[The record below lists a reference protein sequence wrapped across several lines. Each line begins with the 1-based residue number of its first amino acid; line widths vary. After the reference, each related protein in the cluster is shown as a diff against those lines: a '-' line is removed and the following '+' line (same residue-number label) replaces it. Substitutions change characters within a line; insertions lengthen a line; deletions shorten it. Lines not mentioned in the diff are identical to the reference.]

1 MTRTLDKVVIALGYF
16 DSVHIGHREVIKRAK
31 ALAEKLNS
39 KLVVFTFSG
48 NLKAVLGGESEKYIY
63 STKERETL
71 LSELGAD
78 EVYFAPTDL
87 DFLSLGKLA
96 FLNKLNRIFNILGY
110 VCGRDYK
117 FGRFAKGSA
126 IDLEKYAK
134 SKGQQLEVVDFINFE
149 NEKVSTS
156 TIKKLLKNGEI
167 EKANLLLG
175 KNFFALGKVF
185 RDRGVGKELGYPTA
199 NIKLTSQKQAL
210 KKGVYAGKVKF
221 LDKEY
226 KAVINVGGR
235 PTFDLSETLIEA
247 HLIDFDGD
255 LYDKT
260 IIVEFEKFIRE
271 LVKFASIEQLK
282 EQIER
287 DKERVN

>member
-96 FLNKLNRIFNILGY
+96 FLNKLNRIFNISGY

-134 SKGQQLEVVDFINFE
+134 SKGQQLEVVDFVNFE

-287 DKERVN
+287 DKEKVN

>member
-48 NLKAVLGGESEKYIY
+48 NLKAILGGESEKYIY

-96 FLNKLNRIFNILGY
+96 FLNKLNRIFNISGY
-110 VCGRDYK
+110 VCGRDYR

-134 SKGQQLEVVDFINFE
+134 SKGQELEVVDFINFE

-156 TIKKLLKNGEI
+156 TIKKLLKNGEV
-167 EKANLLLG
+167 ERANLLLG

-210 KKGVYAGKVKF
+210 KNGVYAGKVKF

-226 KAVINVGGR
+226 KAVINVGCR

-260 IIVEFEKFIRE
+260 IIVVFEKFIRE
-271 LVKFASIEQLK
+271 LVKFASATQLK
-282 EQIER
+282 EQIEK
-287 DKERVN
+287 DKEKVN

>member
-78 EVYFAPTDL
+78 EVFFAPTDL

-134 SKGQQLEVVDFINFE
+134 SKGQQLDVVDFINFE

-156 TIKKLLKNGEI
+156 TIKNLLKNGDI

-199 NIKLTSQKQAL
+199 NIKLASQKQAL

-271 LVKFASIEQLK
+271 LVKFASVEQLK

-287 DKERVN
+287 DKEKVN

>member
-78 EVYFAPTDL
+78 EVFFAPTDL

-156 TIKKLLKNGEI
+156 TIKNLLKNGDI

-199 NIKLTSQKQAL
+199 NIKLASQKQAL

-271 LVKFASIEQLK
+271 LVKFASVEQLK

-287 DKERVN
+287 DKEKVN